1 MREKDKID
9 LVQSSPEFC
18 RIHGVSQGA
27 RQASRLVESC
37 GFHMPLRLQ
46 RHGALSTITQLS
58 RMQYMCITHQQSAEP
73 GTRLCMYYIREGQR
87 QRRNEAGEWQ
97 FCRSRL
103 SLSSLERHTSDVA
116 GLTHG
121 AITCHSHALCVS
133 SYLPPQQAFAICV
146 LCVAIRA

>member
-1 MREKDKID
+1 MISSNPRLSSAESMGSHRVPGKRADWSN
-9 LVQSSPEFC
+9 LVAFTC
-18 RIHGVSQGA
+18 H
-27 RQASRLVESC
+27 C
-37 GFHMPLRLQ
+37 GY

-73 GTRLCMYYIREGQR
+73 GTRLCVYYIREGQR
-87 QRRNEAGEWQ
+87 QRCNEAGEWQ

-116 GLTHG
+116 ILTHG